1 MLENNEENEDG
12 KTNFKKNFDNFNN
25 EFHRYWWVL
34 GILGG
39 MYLLGRI
46 GGDETSVDMTYQAFE
61 QLLRNKE
68 VSKITLRKISEHLV
82 FKYLADVHLENGEV
96 RRIPV
101 GDPDSFV
108 SELEEIQRDMD
119 IPSGDFVK
127 LEISSE
133 KVKWDL
139 IAENFG
145 ILNDFLSIAFYA
157 WLAWGFYKFNRS
169 GGMKQMTNFNSL
181 NDIGKSGAQKFNL
194 EKNVNVK
201 FKDVAGCTEAK
212 LEINEFVDFLKN
224 PKKYNVSP
232 QEINPYSRT
241 LELDCPKELC

>member
-1 MLENNEENEDG
+1 
-12 KTNFKKNFDNFNN
+12 
-25 EFHRYWWVL
+25 
-34 GILGG
+34 
-39 MYLLGRI
+39 MYLLGKMK
-46 GGDETSVDMTYQAFE
+46 GEGKEVDMSYQAFE

-82 FKYLADVHLENGEV
+82 YKYLADVELDNGDI

-119 IPSGDFVK
+119 VSSSDFVK
-127 LEISSE
+127 LEIRNE
-133 KVKWDL
+133 KENWDL
-139 IAENFG
+139 IAENFT

-157 WLAWGFYKFNRS
+157 WLFWGFIKFNRS
-169 GGMKQMTNFNSL
+169 GGFKQMTNFNSL
-181 NDIGKSGAQKFNL
+181 TEIGKSGAQKFNL
-194 EKNVNVK
+194 EKNVEIK

-224 PKKYNVSP
+224 PKKYNVSGLSFDR
-232 QEINPYSRT
+232 ELGSRS
-241 LELDCPKELC
+241 